1 MAEAPVV
8 IYPPLDGRRR
18 VQIRGE
24 RVGVA
29 VGITDVLEFLRRAGL
44 DLDAVDLGTRRS
56 SSGAAAAPTT
66 GDRCPGAGSPAPG
79 RRGRRRGGG
88 RGRARLLTGPDTH
101 C

>member
-1 MAEAPVV
+1 MVEAPVV

-44 DLDAVDLGTRRS
+44 DLDAVDLE
-56 SSGAAAAPTT
+56 
-66 GDRCPGAGSPAPG
+66 DPAVIEW
-79 RRGRRRGGG
+79 RGGG
-88 RGRARLLTGPDTH
+88 PDDW
-101 C
+101 